1 MGRGRARSPRRSHSV
16 KLTPLQIIAG
26 ILGIVLIVYGVQKV
40 GAATDF
46 LKSIHAYGI
55 LPTRPPWILNIT
67 AIGLPWLE
75 ILCGAALILGPLR
88 RGAALLS
95 CVVLTVFTAA
105 IVVRSL
111 QVMGAEGTAFFELA
125 FDCGCG
131 SGAVVIWQK
140 LIFNGALIA
149 GTAWVALRARPQ

>member
-1 MGRGRARSPRRSHSV
+1 MSRLSPRLV
-16 KLTPLQIIAG
+16 AMA
-26 ILGIVLIVYGVQKV
+26 LGIVLLVYGVQKI
-40 GAATDF
+40 GEPSDF

-55 LPTRPPWILNIT
+55 LPTQPPWILNLT

-75 ILCGAALILGPLR
+75 IVCGIALVLGPLR

-95 CVVLTVFTAA
+95 CAVLTVFTTA
-105 IVVRSL
+105 ILMRSF
-111 QVMGAEGTAFFELA
+111 QVMGAKDAAFFELA

-131 SGAVVIWQK
+131 SGTVIIWQK

-149 GTAWVALRARPQ
+149 GTAWVALADRRVTQP

>member
-1 MGRGRARSPRRSHSV
+1 MKSPALRV
-16 KLTPLQIIAG
+16 VAT
-26 ILGIVLIVYGVQKV
+26 ILGLVLIYYGVQKL
-40 GAATDF
+40 GEPADF

-55 LPTRPPWILNIT
+55 LPTRPPWLLNLA

-75 ILCGAALILGPLR
+75 IICGAALILGPLR

-95 CVVLTVFTAA
+95 SLVLAAFTLA
-105 IVVRSL
+105 IVVRSF
-111 QVMGAEGTAFFELA
+111 QVMGADGTPFLELA

-131 SGAVVIWQK
+131 SGAVIIWQK
-140 LIFNGALIA
+140 LLFNGSLIA

>member
-1 MGRGRARSPRRSHSV
+1 MSR
-16 KLTPLQIIAG
+16 LPLRVIAMA
-26 ILGIVLIVYGVQKV
+26 LGIVLLVYGVQKL
-40 GAATDF
+40 GEPSDF

-55 LPTRPPWILNIT
+55 LPTQPPWILNLT

-75 ILCGAALILGPLR
+75 IICGIALVLGPLR

-95 CVVLTVFTAA
+95 CAVLSVFTAA
-105 IVVRSL
+105 ILVRSI
-111 QVMGAEGTAFFELA
+111 QVMGADGTAFFELA

-131 SGAVVIWQK
+131 SGTVIIWQK

-149 GTAWVALRARPQ
+149 GTAWVALADRRVTTS